1 MRSKVVIQSMASQ
14 YDYLHLGRVLDKV
27 RGEILHFF
35 HHIQALA
42 RYIVINR
49 NGSANEL
56 EGTSR
61 NFNPLAIFN
70 DMKYA
75 DHCSLSFIHPFSSDD
90 AHRLQSNLAHLE
102 THIRV

>member
-1 MRSKVVIQSMASQ
+1 MAPQ
-14 YDYLHLGRVLDKV
+14 HDYLHLGRVLDKV
-27 RGEILHFF
+27 RAVFLSFV

-42 RYIVINR
+42 RYIVINK

-56 EGTSR
+56 EASSR
-61 NFNPLAIFN
+61 NYNPLSIFN

-75 DHCSLSFIHPFSSDD
+75 KYCSLHLSTSFSSDD
-90 AHRLQSNLAHLE
+90 PLRLQSNLAHLE

>member
-1 MRSKVVIQSMASQ
+1 MASQ

-27 RGEILHFF
+27 RGEFLHFF
-35 HHIQALA
+35 HNIQALA

-75 DHCSLSFIHPFSSDD
+75 DHCSFSFIHPFSSDD